1 MQSLRP
7 IESAGASRR
16 TLLLVYIHG
25 FMGNETS
32 FKSFPAHVHNVL
44 TVTLSDS
51 HVVHSK
57 IYPRYKSRKPIEHA
71 RDDFSNWLTPHESPD
86 TDVVLL
92 GHSLGGILAAEVAL
106 LQPYSPKSAD
116 ARLHRILGIIAFDT
130 PFLGMHPGVIGT
142 GIGSLFRSKPEAADR
157 IPQNDTTA
165 SSIAGTGSLLTPT
178 ASLASSILSQI
189 PDDPN
194 YNPAFPNDVRTAQRN
209 GLEKALYFINK
220 HSDGLTKATKEY
232 VTSHFEFGGCMAD
245 YPGLKRRYNAIR
257 SLEDVDELA
266 QRRDSQGRLLRRVR
280 FVNYYSASTGRLEPP
295 KVPVEPPATELKDMT
310 LHVDGQLDGMK
321 SGTVTP
327 STPRLSVEEHRV
339 DGGIIQKT
347 LEDMDPKPMSDNEEG
362 DQPPQTTLA
371 PESRG
376 SDSESPKLH
385 QLIGQEQAESP
396 SRHPVA
402 EHPGEDDGLPPIPP
416 MPRRPPDFN
425 SSKYADPD
433 YLKIAQKDHA
443 RLVKAYERAKKDRE
457 KSINDREKLIKKRD
471 KAAKKEASKLAKT
484 AAANQAAEERQNIK
498 RSATLNPE
506 VYEKHLARDAEERR
520 TGASTEGDLH
530 KVRKQRDRK
539 FCTLP
544 PKDRRTGLRDPT
556 WIRVYME
563 GVDEVVAHTT
573 LFIPEGQTYERLVG
587 DTAERI
593 EGWLKEAQSVQTAL
607 GC

>member
-1 MQSLRP
+1 M
-7 IESAGASRR
+7 
-16 TLLLVYIHG
+16 
-25 FMGNETS
+25 
-32 FKSFPAHVHNVL
+32 
-44 TVTLSDS
+44 
-51 HVVHSK
+51 
-57 IYPRYKSRKPIEHA
+57 
-71 RDDFSNWLTPHESPD
+71 
-86 TDVVLL
+86 VLL

-142 GIGSLFRSKPEAADR
+142 GIGSLFRSKPEAANR
-157 IPQNDTTA
+157 IPENDTTA
-165 SSIAGTGSLLTPT
+165 SSISGVGSQLIPT
-178 ASLASSILSQI
+178 DSLAASILSQI

-245 YPGLKRRYNAIR
+245 YPGLKRRYNAVR
-257 SLEDVDELA
+257 SLEDVNELA

-280 FVNYYSASTGRLEPP
+280 FVNYYSASTGRLKPP
-295 KVPVEPPATELKDMT
+295 KVAVEPPTTELKDMT
-310 LHVDGQLDGMK
+310 LHVDGHSDGMK

-327 STPRLSVEEHRV
+327 STPRLSVEEHRE
-339 DGGIIQKT
+339 DGGVIQKT
-347 LEDMDPKPMSDNEEG
+347 LEEMDPKPMSDNEEG
-362 DQPPQTTLA
+362 NQPPQTTLA
-371 PESRG
+371 SESRG

-385 QLIGQEQAESP
+385 QLIGQELAESP

-402 EHPGEDDGLPPIPP
+402 ERPGEDDGLPSIPP
-416 MPRRPPDFN
+416 MPPRPPDFN
-425 SSKYADPD
+425 SSKYTDPD
-433 YLKIAQKDHA
+433 HLKLAQKDHT

-457 KSINDREKLIKKRD
+457 KSINDREKLFKKRD
-471 KAAKKEASKLAKT
+471 KAAKKEADKLAKT
-484 AAANQAAEERQNIK
+484 VAANQAVEERQNLK

-544 PKDRRTGLRDPT
+544 PKDRRTGLRDAT

-573 LFIPEGQTYERLVG
+573 LFMPEGQTYERLVG

-607 GC
+607 QC